1 MKKKSVTKRQK
12 EVLKIIYDSLIT
24 AGFPPSFSEFREKL
38 KISSNQALL
47 DIFFRMEENN
57 FIRREEGSARG
68 IKILRRGYEAINARP
83 LVPIVGTTSAG
94 SFTEA
99 IEEIGAWQPLS
110 KDVETIADDVM
121 VVRVMG
127 DSMINAGINDGDL
140 ILIKRDTKF
149 SSGDIVLAQTPDG
162 TTVKRYISQD
172 KPPYKFLKPEN
183 PKYSVMPI
191 TNETQLIGRLVQ
203 RKKVIP
209 EQNGKN
215 NGTQKP
221 YYDNPKFKLYHADC
235 LDILSGIPENSIDM
249 VFADPP
255 YLLSNGGF
263 TVHAGRRVSVNK
275 GEWDKSGGLKKDFEF
290 HLNWIKAV
298 KRVLKPGGTI
308 WISGTYHSIYQCG
321 FALQAA
327 GFHILNDISWFKPN
341 ASPNLSCRFFTAS
354 HETLIWAR
362 KDKKAKHTFNY
373 DLMKNDD
380 WPEDFIKKPNLQM
393 RSVWAIEQKE
403 MGVVWNVGTP
413 KAFEKKFGKHPTQKP
428 EDLLKRIVLASTNK
442 DDLVLDPFTG
452 SSTTGIATYL
462 LGRKFIGI
470 DTDSKYLDVS
480 IKRFKDL
487 NRNLSLK
494 FNKKL

>member
-1 MKKKSVTKRQK
+1 MKRKSATKRQK
-12 EVLKIIYDSLIT
+12 EVLKIIYDNLVT
-24 AGFPPSFSEFREKL
+24 VGFPPSFSELREKL
-38 KISSNQALL
+38 RVSSNQALL
-47 DIFFRMEENN
+47 DIFSILEKNN

-68 IKILRRGYEAINARP
+68 IKILHRGYQEIDARP
-83 LVPIVGTTSAG
+83 LAPIVGITSAG

-99 IEEIGAWQPLS
+99 IEEIGAWQQLS

-127 DSMINAGINDGDL
+127 DSMINAGIKDGDL

-149 SSGDIVLAQTPDG
+149 SPGDIVLAQTPDG
-162 TTVKRYISQD
+162 TTVKRYILQD
-172 KPPYKFLKPEN
+172 KPPYKLLKPEN
-183 PKYSVMPI
+183 PKYSSIPV
-191 TNETQLIGRLVQ
+191 TNETQLIGKLVQ
-203 RKKVIP
+203 RKKANSG
-209 EQNGKN
+209 QNGNN
-215 NGTQKP
+215 NGAQRP
-221 YYDNPKFKLYHADC
+221 YYNNPKFKLYHADC
-235 LDILSGIPENSIDM
+235 LDVLASIPENSIDM

-263 TVHAGRRVSVNK
+263 TVHAGKRTSVNK
-275 GEWDKSGGLKKDFEF
+275 GEWDKSNGLKKDFEF

-298 KRVLKPGGTI
+298 RRVLKPSGTI

-362 KDKKAKHTFNY
+362 KDKKAKHVFNY
-373 DLMKNDD
+373 NLMKNGD
-380 WPEDFIKKPNLQM
+380 WPEDFVKKPNSQM
-393 RSVWAIEQKE
+393 RSVWAVGSRDSGI
-403 MGVVWNVGTP
+403 GAIWNIGTP
-413 KAFEKKFGKHPTQKP
+413 KTPEKKFGKHPTQKP

-442 DDLVLDPFTG
+442 GNLVLDPFTG
-452 SSTTGIATYL
+452 SSTTGIAAYL

-470 DTDSKYLDVS
+470 DTDSKYLNVS
-480 IKRFKDL
+480 IKRFEDL
-487 NRNLSLK
+487 NRNSSLK
-494 FNKKL
+494 FN